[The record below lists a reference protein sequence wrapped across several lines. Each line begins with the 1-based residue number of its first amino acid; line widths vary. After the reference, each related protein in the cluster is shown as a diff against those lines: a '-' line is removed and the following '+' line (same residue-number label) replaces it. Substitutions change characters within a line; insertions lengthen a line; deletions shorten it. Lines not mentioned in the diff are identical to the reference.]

1 MAALACA
8 PVRHAVCSICLE
20 EYPIKLCSISCCTRK
35 DECDERFCQKCLEIY
50 CVNHASATFAL
61 CKELACPSA
70 NCTGII
76 PLSAWRMK
84 CSEDIAEGYRK
95 RLLSSLS
102 IVCPA
107 CHKIGRPFAEYAYVC
122 ISSKWNVYRK
132 TFTKV
137 RVQISNENLVKT
149 SGAEESGGSHKDSNP
164 FLEQREL
171 SEQLLQDAKLSTAWK
186 LVSHAL
192 ETGSYSLEDLVEH
205 FFSMLEGKSGAIET
219 FSSVFLSYVS
229 LQPKIFTNCCKQPV
243 CFRCQCAGHHEGVS
257 CGDALLEIQHEIF
270 SCPRCKAQLTQ
281 TDGCPDVCCPLC
293 GLKFESKVES
303 S

>member
-8 PVRHAVCSICLE
+8 PVQHAVCSICLE
-20 EYPIKLCSISCCTRK
+20 EHPKELCSTSCCTRK
-35 DECDERFCQKCLEIY
+35 DECNELFCQKCLELY
-50 CVNHASATFAL
+50 CVNHASNAFSL

-122 ISSKWNVYRK
+122 VSNKWGVYRK
-132 TFTKV
+132 TFTKA
-137 RVQISNENLVKT
+137 RVQTSHEKLVKRLE
-149 SGAEESGGSHKDSNP
+149 AEESGGSQNDRNP
-164 FLEQREL
+164 FIEQREL
-171 SEQLLQDAKLSTAWK
+171 SEQLLQEKKLSTAWK

-192 ETGSYSLEDLVEH
+192 ETGSYSLEDLVKH
-205 FFSMLEGKSGAIET
+205 FFSIQESKSCPIEI
-219 FSSVFLSYVS
+219 FSSVFLSYVT
-229 LQPKIFTNCCKQPV
+229 LQPKIFTACCKQPV
-243 CFRCQCAGHHEGVS
+243 CFRCQCTGHHEGVS
-257 CGDALLEIQHEIF
+257 CSDALLDVQHEIF
-270 SCPRCKAQLTQ
+270 SCPRCNAQLTQ

-293 GLKFESKVES
+293 GLKFASKVES